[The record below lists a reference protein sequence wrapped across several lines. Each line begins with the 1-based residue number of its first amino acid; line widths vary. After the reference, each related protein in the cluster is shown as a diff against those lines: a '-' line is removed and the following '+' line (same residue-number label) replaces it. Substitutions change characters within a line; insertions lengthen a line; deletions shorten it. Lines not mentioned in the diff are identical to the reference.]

1 MPAAEVRK
9 MVLEMGEGELN
20 GPHIPMEID
29 DLEQLGEVLE
39 GWGMKLPTRSSPLD
53 VERALDRYQ
62 VWLGGR
68 VAVKRL
74 KGARRDR

>member
-29 DLEQLGEVLE
+29 DLEQLREVLDV
-39 GWGMKLPTRSSPLD
+39 WGMKLPVRYSPLD

-62 VWLGGR
+62 VWVAGR

-74 KGARRDR
+74 RAARRDR